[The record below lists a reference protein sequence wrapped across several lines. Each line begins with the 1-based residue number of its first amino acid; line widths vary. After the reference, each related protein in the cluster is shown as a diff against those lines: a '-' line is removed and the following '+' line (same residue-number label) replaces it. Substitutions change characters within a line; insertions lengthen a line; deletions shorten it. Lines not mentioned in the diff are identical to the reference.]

1 MILLGLWF
9 IRGPRAK
16 APIDDEIPP
25 FDAACLQ
32 ARPGLAPPIRRRG
45 RKTLHQTAPLRETPR
60 RGEEA
65 HRDEQP

>member
-9 IRGPRAK
+9 IRGPK
-16 APIDDEIPP
+16 DKTPIDDEIPLC
-25 FDAACLQ
+25 AACLQ
-32 ARPGLAPPIRRRG
+32 RGRGFAPPIRRRPG

-60 RGEEA
+60 REREA